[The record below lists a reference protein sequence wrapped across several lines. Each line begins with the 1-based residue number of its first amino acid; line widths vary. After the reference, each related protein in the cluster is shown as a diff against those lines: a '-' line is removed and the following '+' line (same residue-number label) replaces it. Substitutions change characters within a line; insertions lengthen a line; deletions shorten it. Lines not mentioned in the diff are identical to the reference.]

1 MKRFLERYGDLPFG
15 NLKPSQVNK
24 IRDQY
29 AEKPK
34 AANNLMKTLAQVFK
48 ITKEYELPDDNPVS
62 GIGKLKTKT
71 VGITLWSK
79 KEIRQF

>member
-1 MKRFLERYGDLPFG
+1 MLNCHLEISNQHRSVG
-15 NLKPSQVNK
+15 
-24 IRDQY
+24 IRDQH
-29 AEKPK
+29 AEKPE

-71 VGITLWSK
+71 IGITLWSK